1 MLNESL
7 FSLFW
12 KELSFSLSFFID
24 LSTEIVF
31 NNSFG
36 KISEFN
42 FLNLSSNFLKYKYE
56 KTFQYSYKNGL
67 EDLIGTSLWILYEL
81 FCEFSFINLIT
92 TLYDDVNAY
101 ISVVSGS
108 SFSLKKL

>member
-1 MLNESL
+1 MKLFKPFKLNESL

-12 KELSFSLSFFID
+12 KELSLSLSFFID

-36 KISEFN
+36 NISEFN

-56 KTFQYSYKNGL
+56 KTFQYSYKKGL
-67 EDLIGTSLWILYEL
+67 EDFIGTSLWILYEL
-81 FCEFSFINLIT
+81 FCEFSFRNLIT
-92 TLYDDVNAY
+92 TLYMMM
-101 ISVVSGS
+101 
-108 SFSLKKL
+108 